1 MTLRSFLGR
10 SSKKNLKVKGKNAK
24 NAQNLKDVAI
34 TPAALAWPGGDR
46 GEDTTCEKIFENNIL
61 QRIFI
66 SIGWSRAVCA

>member
-1 MTLRSFLGR
+1 MHI
-10 SSKKNLKVKGKNAK
+10 
-24 NAQNLKDVAI
+24 NLKDVAI

-46 GEDTTCEKIFENNIL
+46 GEDTTCEKIIENNVL